1 MSDNKDTKKKGF
13 FSRLIQG
20 ASDLVS
26 SETAED
32 KSVEIPTKTQLN
44 KMKKAEIVEVASNNG
59 LNLDISLTKVKLIEE
74 WESHFN
80 VAEAPV
86 EETPAEEV
94 VAEAEEE
101 APVEEA
107 PAEEVVAEAEEEAPV
122 AISTNERSSAEILK
136 AFESKQLR
144 SDLPSFRPGDTVA
157 VSVKVKEGNR
167 TRLQV
172 FEGVVMGVK
181 KGGINSSFV
190 VRKISS
196 GIGVERTFQM
206 HSPMIDSISV
216 KRKGDV
222 RQAKLFYLRDRSG
235 KSARIKERLE

>member
-94 VAEAEEE
+94 VAEADEE
-101 APVEEA
+101 APVEKSPTESY
-107 PAEEVVAEAEEEAPV
+107 EAE
-122 AISTNERSSAEILK
+122 
-136 AFESKQLR
+136 
-144 SDLPSFRPGDTVA
+144 
-157 VSVKVKEGNR
+157 
-167 TRLQV
+167 
-172 FEGVVMGVK
+172 
-181 KGGINSSFV
+181 
-190 VRKISS
+190 
-196 GIGVERTFQM
+196 
-206 HSPMIDSISV
+206 
-216 KRKGDV
+216 
-222 RQAKLFYLRDRSG
+222 
-235 KSARIKERLE
+235 

>member
-26 SETAED
+26 SETAKD

-80 VAEAPV
+80 VAEAPEETPAEEVVAEAEEAAPV

-94 VAEAEEE
+94 VAEAEEA
-101 APVEEA
+101 APVEET
-107 PAEEVVAEAEEEAPV
+107 PAEEVVAEAEEAAPV

-181 KGGINSSFV
+181 KGGI
-190 VRKISS
+190 
-196 GIGVERTFQM
+196 
-206 HSPMIDSISV
+206 
-216 KRKGDV
+216 
-222 RQAKLFYLRDRSG
+222 
-235 KSARIKERLE
+235 

>member
-20 ASDLVS
+20 ATDLVS
-26 SETAED
+26 GESAEVE
-32 KSVEIPTKTQLN
+32 STEIPTKTQLN
-44 KMKKAEIVEVASNNG
+44 KMKKAEIVEAASNNG

-80 VAEAPV
+80 QAEA
-86 EETPAEEV
+86 PAEEV
-94 VAEAEEE
+94 VAAAEEE
-101 APVEEA
+101 APVEEEA
-107 PAEEVVAEAEEEAPV
+107 PA

-206 HSPMIDSISV
+206 HSPIIDSISV

>member
-86 EETPAEEV
+86 EEAPVEEV
-94 VAEAEEE
+94 VA
-101 APVEEA
+101 
-107 PAEEVVAEAEEEAPV
+107 
-122 AISTNERSSAEILK
+122 
-136 AFESKQLR
+136 
-144 SDLPSFRPGDTVA
+144 
-157 VSVKVKEGNR
+157 
-167 TRLQV
+167 
-172 FEGVVMGVK
+172 
-181 KGGINSSFV
+181 
-190 VRKISS
+190 
-196 GIGVERTFQM
+196 
-206 HSPMIDSISV
+206 
-216 KRKGDV
+216 
-222 RQAKLFYLRDRSG
+222 
-235 KSARIKERLE
+235 

>member
-20 ASDLVS
+20 ATDLVS
-26 SETAED
+26 GEAAEV
-32 KSVEIPTKTQLN
+32 KSTEIPTKTQLN
-44 KMKKAEIVEVASNNG
+44 KMKKAEIVEAASNNG

-80 VAEAPV
+80 QAEA
-86 EETPAEEV
+86 PAEEV
-94 VAEAEEE
+94 VAAAEEE
-101 APVEEA
+101 APVAEEA
-107 PAEEVVAEAEEEAPV
+107 PAEEVVA

-206 HSPMIDSISV
+206 HSPIIDSISV